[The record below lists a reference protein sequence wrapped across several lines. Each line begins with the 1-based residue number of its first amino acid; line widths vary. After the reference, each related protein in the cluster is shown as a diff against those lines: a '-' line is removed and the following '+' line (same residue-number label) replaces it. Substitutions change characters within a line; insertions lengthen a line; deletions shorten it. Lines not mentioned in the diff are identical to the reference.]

1 MSLFLALTRPV
12 LLAACLY
19 LLPHAIL
26 EPTSD
31 NAGVLPTPTSA
42 TTNKAVAK
50 KDWRPML
57 ARTIFAW
64 TFTESSML
72 FVLLICQATSTFS
85 SSQRAAN
92 FQFSLYALLA
102 IHVILIPQS
111 IALLVLSPTPA
122 NLLRSPR
129 TILSSFIPVLLS
141 LILLSYIPSFT
152 TESHPPFL
160 SRTLSR
166 LIVLGTTILGL
177 LSGFGA
183 VTRAWDYLPSSTK
196 KECNIVPTE
205 EEIRSTET
213 SLQSVQ
219 NDLQKKQDELAR
231 RAQGSPSPAD
241 GSAST
246 TASWMKRMGDTLRGG
261 DDLTLEIKGL
271 QTLYSTLSLT
281 LQSQRAKLASSKRAK
296 TLQGR
301 LASLIGRL
309 FAGYCVFRTFTAG
322 YNTLFFRSSPRSQSQ
337 TTYPDIVTSIL
348 IWLLVPTSS
357 SPELGEGDEA
367 PLQVPVKA
375 IYGFEL
381 TPASISSLTRHISLL
396 LIGLIVLSSIGL
408 VMRGVNRALK
418 VTSKTLGTSLIVLVL
433 SYLMGIYLL
442 STLVQL
448 RSSFPPPPLTPT
460 PNDTLSTPSSS
471 SSTSEVIVPINLFSL
486 IPPWELFNSLFDLMF
501 LVAAVGT
508 AGVRWS
514 VDRLGMVE

>member
-1 MSLFLALTRPV
+1 MSFILVLARPV

-26 EPTSD
+26 EQNVDST
-31 NAGVLPTPTSA
+31 NGVLPTPTSA
-42 TTNKAVAK
+42 TMNKGVVRR
-50 KDWRPML
+50 DWRPML
-57 ARTIFAW
+57 SRTIFAW

-72 FVLLICQATSTFS
+72 FILLICQATSTFNAL
-85 SSQRAAN
+85 QRAAN
-92 FQFSLYALLA
+92 FQFSLYALLL

-129 TILSSFIPVLLS
+129 SILSSFIPVILS

-152 TESHPPFL
+152 TETYPTFL

-183 VTRAWDYLPSSTK
+183 VTRAWEFLPSSTK
-196 KECNIVPTE
+196 KEYDVVPTE
-205 EEIRSTET
+205 DEIRSTET

-219 NDLQKKQDELAR
+219 TDLQRKQLELSR
-231 RAQGSPSPAD
+231 RAESSSSPT
-241 GSAST
+241 SAT
-246 TASWMKRMGDTLRGG
+246 GGTATSWMKRMGDTLRGG

-271 QTLYSTLSLT
+271 QTLHSTLSLT
-281 LQSQRAKLASSKRAK
+281 LQSQRAKLASSKHAK

-301 LASLIGRL
+301 FTALLGRL
-309 FAGYCVFRTFTAG
+309 FACYCVFRTFTAA
-322 YNTLFFRSSPRSQSQ
+322 YNTIFFRSSPRSQSQ
-337 TTYPDIVTSIL
+337 TTYPDIVTSVL
-348 IWLLVPTSS
+348 VWLLVPPSTS
-357 SPELGEGDEA
+357 
-367 PLQVPVKA
+367 PVDKNGANEQTPVRA

-381 TPASISSLTRHISLL
+381 TPESISSLTRHISLL
-396 LIGLIVLSSIGL
+396 LVGMIVLSSIGL
-408 VMRGVNRALK
+408 VMRGVNR
-418 VTSKTLGTSLIVLVL
+418 
-433 SYLMGIYLL
+433 GIYLL

-448 RSSFPPPPLTPT
+448 RSSFPPPFSSIPDISDDDIATA
-460 PNDTLSTPSSS
+460 STD
-471 SSTSEVIVPINLFSL
+471 VPINLFSL

-501 LVAAVGT
+501 LVAAVVT